1 MPIGPQTIEEYA
13 SAVLKKTRTLN
24 KGWLRRH
31 WFDIALLLIFSAS
44 WGLYRYFAR
53 QSLLT
58 ENRYRLSFPL
68 DRRCGRSGLLAQ
80 VM

>member
-13 SAVLKKTRTLN
+13 SAVLKKSRTLK

-44 WGLYRYFAR
+44 WGTLPIFCPTKLY
-53 QSLLT
+53 S
-58 ENRYRLSFPL
+58 
-68 DRRCGRSGLLAQ
+68 RRIGTGCRFRSIGAAAVQ
-80 VM
+80 GYWPR